1 MPYIINNPDF
11 IVVKH
16 HHYNTD
22 TDSNY
27 NEINPDERLEDDNF
41 FSSDEF
47 KEYIKHHGYH
57 FTEPLAEFA
66 VNRMYSNKWSISQI
80 AQYLKSQNIDINS
93 TIHKVT
99 LADIYY
105 AANMYYS
112 DFYPEAIQSDL
123 KCITAA
129 MLIANDKD
137 GYEGQLFSRW
147 LSDIMRKGVNV
158 DWELYDD

>member
-11 IVVKH
+11 IIIRH
-16 HHYNTD
+16 HHCNKD
-22 TDSNY
+22 TDDNH
-27 NEINPDERLEDDNF
+27 NETNHDELEEDNF
-41 FSSDEF
+41 FSSHEF
-47 KEYIKHHGYH
+47 KEYIKHNGYH

-66 VNRMYSNKWSISQI
+66 VNHMYSSKWSIQQI

-112 DFYPEAIQSDL
+112 DFYPDAIQSDS

-147 LSDIMRKGVNV
+147 LSDIMRKGVKV